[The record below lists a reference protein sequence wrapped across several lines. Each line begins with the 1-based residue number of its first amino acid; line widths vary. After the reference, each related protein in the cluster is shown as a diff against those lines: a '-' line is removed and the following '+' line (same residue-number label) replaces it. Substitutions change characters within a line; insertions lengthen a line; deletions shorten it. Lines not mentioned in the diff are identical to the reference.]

1 MPTDPTIQLAQ
12 ELIGIASV
20 TPEDSGCQDL
30 LCARLEKLGF
40 RIERLHWNGV
50 DNFWAEIGSEGPTFC
65 FAGHT
70 DVVPVGDETKWQR
83 TPFSAELDDQFIYG
97 RGAADMKGSLAAM
110 ITACENFL
118 GERPIFNGRLA
129 FLITSDEEGMAVHGT
144 RQVMEWLQEQNKSI
158 DYCLIGEP
166 SSTQLLGDVVK
177 NGRRGSLNAWLTVR
191 GHQGHVAYPHK
202 AENPIH
208 RIAVA
213 LQELVAREWDAGNE
227 FFPATSFQVSNINS
241 GTGATNVIPGD
252 LNMMFNFRYSTE
264 TTAEQLQLIVCSI
277 LDKHSLNYTID
288 WQNSGA
294 PFITERAELTNAVE
308 KSVQQVCGRV
318 PELSTTGGTSDGRFI
333 APYGVQVVELG
344 PINETIHKINECV
357 SIADLIELSKV
368 YHSVMKELL
377 PVR

>member
-1 MPTDPTIQLAQ
+1 MSTDPTIQLAQ
-12 ELIGIASV
+12 KLIGIASV
-20 TPEDSGCQDL
+20 TPKDSGCQDI

-50 DNFWAEIGSEGPTFC
+50 DNFWAEIGDEGPTLC

-83 TPFSAELDDQFIYG
+83 TPFSAEVDSQYIYG
-97 RGAADMKGSLAAM
+97 RGAADMKGSLASM

-118 GERPIFNGRLA
+118 KGRPSFYGRLA

-166 SSTQLLGDVVK
+166 SSTYLLGDVIK
-177 NGRRGSLNAWLTVR
+177 NGRRGSLNAWLKVQ

-208 RIAVA
+208 AMAQA
-213 LQELVAREWDAGNE
+213 LQELVAQEWDTGNE
-227 FFPATSFQVSNINS
+227 FFPATSFQVSNIKS
-241 GTGATNVIPGD
+241 GTGATNVIPGE

-264 TTAEQLQLIVCSI
+264 TTAELLQAHVRTV
-277 LDKHSLNYTID
+277 LDKHQLSYELD
-288 WQNSGA
+288 WQISGV
-294 PFITERAELTNAVE
+294 PFITERAELTNAIQ
-308 KSVQQVCGRV
+308 KSVQKVNGRI

-344 PINETIHKINECV
+344 PINETIHKIDECV
-357 SIADLIELSKV
+357 SIADLIELSTIYK
-368 YHSVMKELL
+368 L
-377 PVR
+377 